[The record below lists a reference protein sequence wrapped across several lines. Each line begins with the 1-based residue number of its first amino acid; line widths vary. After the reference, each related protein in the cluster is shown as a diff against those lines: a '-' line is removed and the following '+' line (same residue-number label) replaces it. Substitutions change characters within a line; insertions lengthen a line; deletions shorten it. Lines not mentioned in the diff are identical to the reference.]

1 MSVKE
6 YIAKKKEEFGK
17 FVTHQREVGEQRQK
31 LYRANEEA
39 RMSSE
44 SKRISSENAFLQ
56 KRVTLARKK
65 KRMEKLR
72 SRLDGGSSGSG
83 SLGFSGI
90 GEGMMSSFGTG
101 KGSGS
106 GSILEGFGGGSGKSS
121 SSLFPTSSIIPGGSV
136 MGGLF
141 GESVRHRRKKKKR

>member
-83 SLGFSGI
+83 NLGFSGI
-90 GEGMMSSFGTG
+90 GEGMMSSLGSG

-106 GSILEGFGGGSGKSS
+106 GSILEGFGGSGKSS
-121 SSLFPTSSIIPGGSV
+121 SSLFPTSSIIPGSSV

-141 GESVRHRRKKKKR
+141 GESVRHRRKKKRR